1 MNNLHNEK
9 EFFNDII
16 LAASR
21 SLGINSAIIEK
32 DYYVT
37 LLLKNIIERNSDII
51 FKGGTSLSK
60 CYKVINR
67 FSEDIDLGLNVNKA
81 TEGMKKSLKR
91 DILNAIDDLNFKLDN
106 ADDIRTR
113 MDFNRYQITYPVS
126 ETVSFIK
133 PYLYIETAVFLKPF
147 PYEIKTADSY
157 VYRFLKDANH
167 KEIID
172 KYSLNPFEIKVQS
185 LERTF
190 IDKIFAIGDYYLT
203 NNITGH
209 SRHLYDLYKIMPMIK
224 FDDNFYALFNEVKEI
239 RKGDSACPSAK
250 PNQNII
256 KLLKEIH
263 DSDYFKSDYIN
274 VTKGLLFDNTQYDSV
289 KENLKSI
296 TEIF

>member
-1 MNNLHNEK
+1 MNNLYNEK

>member
-1 MNNLHNEK
+1 M
-9 EFFNDII
+9 
-16 LAASR
+16 
-21 SLGINSAIIEK
+21 
-32 DYYVT
+32 
-37 LLLKNIIERNSDII
+37 
-51 FKGGTSLSK
+51 
-60 CYKVINR
+60 INR

>member
-60 CYKVINR
+60 CYKLINR

>member
-190 IDKIFAIGDYYLT
+190 IDKIFAIDDYYLT

>member
-91 DILNAIDDLNFKLDN
+91 DILNAIDDLNFKFDN

>member
-263 DSDYFKSDYIN
+263 DSDYFKSNYIN

>member
-60 CYKVINR
+60 CYKLINR

-224 FDDNFYALFNEVKEI
+224 FDDDFYALFNEVKEI
-239 RKGDSACPSAK
+239 RKSDSACPSAK
-250 PNQNII
+250 ANQNII

-263 DSDYFKSDYIN
+263 DSDYFKSDYTN
-274 VTKGLLFDNTQYDSV
+274 VTKGLLFDDTQYDSV
-289 KENLKSI
+289 KDSLKSI

>member
-1 MNNLHNEK
+1 MNYLHNEK
-9 EFFNDII
+9 EIFNDII

-21 SLGINSAIIEK
+21 SLGINSAIVEK

-37 LLLKNIIERNSDII
+37 LLLKNIIERNSDVI

-126 ETVSFIK
+126 ETISFIK

-157 VYRFLKDANH
+157 IYRFLKDANH

-190 IDKIFAIGDYYLT
+190 IDKIFAIGDYY
-203 NNITGH
+203 
-209 SRHLYDLYKIMPMIK
+209 P
-224 FDDNFYALFNEVKEI
+224 V
-239 RKGDSACPSAK
+239 
-250 PNQNII
+250 
-256 KLLKEIH
+256 
-263 DSDYFKSDYIN
+263 
-274 VTKGLLFDNTQYDSV
+274 
-289 KENLKSI
+289 
-296 TEIF
+296 

>member
-1 MNNLHNEK
+1 MNYLHNEK
-9 EFFNDII
+9 ELFNDII

-91 DILNAIDDLNFKLDN
+91 DILNAIDNLNFKLDN

-126 ETVSFIK
+126 ETISFIK

-157 VYRFLKDANH
+157 IYRFLKDANH

-250 PNQNII
+250 ANQNII

-263 DSDYFKSDYIN
+263 DSDYFKSDYTN
-274 VTKGLLFDNTQYDSV
+274 VTKGLLFDDTQYDSV
-289 KENLKSI
+289 KDSLKSI

>member
-1 MNNLHNEK
+1 MHNEK

>member
-209 SRHLYDLYKIMPMIK
+209 SRHLYDLYKIMLMIK